1 MFNKPIMKERSIQIN
16 YIEYQGLSMLTPSD
30 QKFILRAREAA
41 QGGYAPYSGYRVGAA
56 VLLDQDVVVTGN
68 NQENAAYPSG
78 MCAERTALYYA
89 ASQHPDKAVEALAVS
104 VLDRQGQLAMA
115 KPCGACRQVIGES
128 EDRGGHPVRILLDG
142 PDTIILFTGIKG
154 LLPLRFTRD
163 DL

>member
-1 MFNKPIMKERSIQIN
+1 MKERSIQIH
-16 YIEYQGLSMLTPSD
+16 YVEYQGLSGLSPSD
-30 QKFILRAREAA
+30 QELILQAREAA

-56 VLLDQDVVVTGN
+56 VCLDHGEVLTGN

-89 ASQHPDKAVEALAVS
+89 ASQHPDKAVVAMAVS
-104 VLDRQGQLAMA
+104 VLDRQGQIAMA
-115 KPCGACRQVIGES
+115 KPCGACRQVLAES

-142 PDTIILFTGIKG
+142 PDTILLLTGVDS

>member
-1 MFNKPIMKERSIQIN
+1 MKERSVQIN
-16 YIEYQGLSMLTPSD
+16 YVEYEGLGGLLESD
-30 QKFILRAREAA
+30 QELILRAREAA

-56 VLLDQDVVVTGN
+56 VLLVHGVVVTGN

-89 ASQHPDKAVEALAVS
+89 ASQHPDKAVVAMAVS
-104 VLDRQGQLAMA
+104 VLDRQGQIAMA
-115 KPCGACRQVIGES
+115 KPCGACRQVIAES
-128 EDRGGHPVRILLDG
+128 EDRGGHPIRILLDG
-142 PDTIILFTGIKG
+142 PDTILLLTGVDS